1 MRIDL
6 IDTFQ
11 QRMCFEYLFHF
22 LAIFRLSHQEH
33 SQYSLKLILIAIDDI
48 SMVLTHTFD
57 LLLPVETMELEGSF
71 NNIFELFF
79 VFYDV
84 LAVLEAVD
92 EVSDIGSILVW
103 FIVGKNALFLVVF
116 AFDLIISSFLQP
128 QLELLQFNSC

>member
-1 MRIDL
+1 
-6 IDTFQ
+6 
-11 QRMCFEYLFHF
+11 
-22 LAIFRLSHQEH
+22 
-33 SQYSLKLILIAIDDI
+33 
-48 SMVLTHTFD
+48 MVLTHTFN

-92 EVSDIGSILVW
+92 EVSDIGSIFVW
-103 FIVGKNALFLVVF
+103 FIVRKNALFLVVF

-128 QLELLQFNSC
+128 QLELF